1 MADFPSDYTYA
12 ADWIWN
18 NRITAEKST
27 ERRNTIFDQI
37 DAGNGTINYVVRW
50 QSYRTLTLEQR
61 KNCRLGGAG
70 QIRSARPTAGRSC
83 L

>member
-37 DAGNGTINYVVRW
+37 DAGNGTINYMVRW

-61 KNCRLGGAG
+61 QQLEKLVSDSINGWND
-70 QIRSARPTAGRSC
+70 
-83 L
+83 

>member
-18 NRITAEKST
+18 NRIAAEKST

-61 KNCRLGGAG
+61 
-70 QIRSARPTAGRSC
+70 QQFE
-83 L
+83 

>member
-18 NRITAEKST
+18 NRIAAEKST

-50 QSYRTLTLEQR
+50 QSYRTLTLA
-61 KNCRLGGAG
+61 GTTGARDG
-70 QIRSARPTAGRSC
+70 TAGSMTMWT
-83 L
+83 